1 MKRIIFLVWILLLLA
16 SFIGT
21 GELRADTNGGWCM
34 HYFNFMV
41 CNQASTDYVLGAR

>member
-21 GELRADTNGGWCM
+21 GELRTDKSGGWCM
-34 HYFNFMV
+34 HYSNFMV
-41 CNQASTDYVLGAR
+41 CNQSSTDYVLGAR